1 MAIYSNS
8 SPKKRFYKVA
18 IGPANAASTAA
29 SVLAESPDGYADWV
43 AAGTYGAGD
52 ANFAY
57 VGELTEDSRPK
68 TSKGAEIDLLN
79 GKKAIVSENV
89 ESMLKSVNLD
99 TANFTK
105 LRALAKNGDVD
116 IFFIDQLATSGGIAI
131 DKALKAISINVQ
143 YDGTG
148 EVEMITIEAS
158 RSVGDIDDGAF
169 VMTDR
174 TVA

>member
-1 MAIYSNS
+1 MTIYSNS

-18 IGPANAASTAA
+18 IGPAFPAATVANITVEEAAAWVVSGGHTAG
-29 SVLAESPDGYADWV
+29 L
-43 AAGTYGAGD
+43 T
-52 ANFAY
+52 NFAY

-79 GKKAIVSENV
+79 GKKAVVSENV

-99 TANFTK
+99 VANFTK

-116 IFFIDQLATSGGIAI
+116 IFFIDQLALSGGAAI
-131 DKALKAISINVQ
+131 DKALKDISINVQ

-169 VMTDR
+169 VMTER
-174 TVA
+174 TVD

>member
-1 MAIYSNS
+1 M
-8 SPKKRFYKVA
+8 
-18 IGPANAASTAA
+18 
-29 SVLAESPDGYADWV
+29 
-43 AAGTYGAGD
+43 
-52 ANFAY
+52 
-57 VGELTEDSRPK
+57 
-68 TSKGAEIDLLN
+68 
-79 GKKAIVSENV
+79 
-89 ESMLKSVNLD
+89 D

-116 IFFIDQLATSGGIAI
+116 IFFIDQLAVSGGTAI

-169 VMTDR
+169 VMKDR
-174 TVA
+174 TVS